1 MTDFTDTKAII
12 RRWYEKLG
20 FPAEFD
26 RPFYAALEE
35 IPISPDLTAEAFDWE
50 SRDGIR
56 NLLSVL
62 YLCEALER
70 QYRSMGIP
78 EEILLDTLGDIVRW
92 AKTWSELKGELFLG
106 ELCWLKWH
114 FRRMI
119 FKLGRLQFLTG
130 FAKQDIPGAG
140 VRAGDPVLEVH
151 IPRTGP
157 LDPQACRESLAA
169 APAFFAKY
177 FPEHHWKC
185 FTCNSWLLDDTLKEI
200 LPPDSNIIR
209 FQNLFTPVSRVPS
222 DVIGGFVFRWKA
234 TREQVVEMPAETS
247 LKKAIIRHFRN
258 GGAFYVALGYREGP

>member
-1 MTDFTDTKAII
+1 MMGITDTKAVI
-12 RRWYEKLG
+12 RRWYARLG

-26 RPFYAALEE
+26 EAFFAALETVS
-35 IPISPDLTAEAFDWE
+35 ISPDLTAEDFDWD
-50 SRDGIR
+50 SQDGIR

-62 YLCEALER
+62 YLCEALE
-70 QYRSMGIP
+70 QHYQAMGIP

-92 AKTWSELKGELFLG
+92 AKTWSEIKGELFLG

-114 FRRMI
+114 FRKMI

-130 FAKQDIPGAG
+130 FAKQDIPGTD
-140 VRAGDPVLEVH
+140 VRAGDPVLEIH

-157 LDPQACRESLAA
+157 LDPQSCAESIGM

-177 FPEHHWKC
+177 FPEHHWKL

-200 LPPDSNIIR
+200 LPSDSNIIR
-209 FQNLFTPVSRVPS
+209 FQNLFTPVSKAPS

-234 TREQVVEMPAETS
+234 TREQVMEMPTETS
-247 LKKAIIRHFRN
+247 LKKAIVDRFRN
-258 GGAFYVALGYREGP
+258 GGSFYVALGYIPK